1 MEGTTLNLKKCV
13 RILSLLRHPLCV
25 TVLTVQLELQV
36 MTDLFSMYEVGI
48 ICLWTWHHWLVNSC
62 KATQTFGRFFF
73 LLPFLLGFQHW
84 EMPLIKKSLHY
95 FYLSLLSNSQFLSCM
110 LLTSCPIRLSG
121 ILSMGF
127 RGWCWYHPF
136 ALPTFEFFGCTPF
149 PLSHEV
155 NDNPQCS

>member
-1 MEGTTLNLKKCV
+1 MCQNPVIAQASFMCDCSDRSVGAASHDWFIQHVWSWHNLFMNMTSLTCKFLQRYTDFWQVFFSPPLFTWIPTLRNAIDQEKSPLL
-13 RILSLLRHPLCV
+13 LS
-25 TVLTVQLELQV
+25 
-36 MTDLFSMYEVGI
+36 FS
-48 ICLWTWHHWLVNSC
+48 
-62 KATQTFGRFFF
+62 AFFHF
-73 LLPFLLGFQHW
+73 
-84 EMPLIKKSLHY
+84 
-95 FYLSLLSNSQFLSCM
+95 LSNSQFLSCM